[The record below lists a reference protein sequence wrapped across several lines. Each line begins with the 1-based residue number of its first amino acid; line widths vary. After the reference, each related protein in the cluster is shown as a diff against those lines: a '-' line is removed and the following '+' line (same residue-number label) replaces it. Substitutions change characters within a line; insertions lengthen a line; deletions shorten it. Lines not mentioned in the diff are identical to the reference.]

1 MEAMQFKH
9 LNLATSDVIGLAAV
23 FEQFF
28 GFTRLLERGSGALVI
43 LGNDEEFVLTLMKLK
58 KDDPA
63 VYPDT
68 FHVGFYFGNLAAI
81 EAKRNELEAAG
92 LVPGEIHDAG
102 RSGRGAHFYCTAP
115 GGITIEIATRPQLH
129 AAA

>member
-1 MEAMQFKH
+1 MEAMQFEH
-9 LNLATSDVIGLAAV
+9 LNLATSDVIGLV
-23 FEQFF
+23 DLFEQFF
-28 GFTRLLERGSGALVI
+28 GFKRLLEQGSGALVI
-43 LGNDEEFVLTLMKLK
+43 LGNDEEFVLNLMKLK

-68 FHVGFYFGNLAAI
+68 FHVGFYVDDLAAV
-81 EAKRNELEAAG
+81 EAKRTELATAG
-92 LVPGEIHDAG
+92 LILRELHDAA
-102 RSGRGAHFYCTAP
+102 RTGRGAHFYCTVP